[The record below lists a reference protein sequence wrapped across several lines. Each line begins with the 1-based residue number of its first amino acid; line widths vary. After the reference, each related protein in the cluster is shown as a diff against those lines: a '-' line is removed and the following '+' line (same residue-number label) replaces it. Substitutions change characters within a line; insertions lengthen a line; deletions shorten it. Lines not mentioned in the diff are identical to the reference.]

1 LEKEIKG
8 NKGWKEFKK
17 RGTISGVKAS
27 RQDEWGRS
35 KDPKISLGW
44 LII

>member
-1 LEKEIKG
+1 MNKE
-8 NKGWKEFKK
+8 WKEFKK
-17 RGTISGVKAS
+17 RGTISGVKGS

-35 KDPKISLGW
+35 KDPKISLGR